1 MCLFAYWTSSSN
13 MSTKWNIHGKTV
25 PPLVSLASWLEI
37 IPLCALVCVCVH
49 LCRNYSSPTKMVEK
63 KITHG
68 LKQCKTMIYIPNKYL
83 SKINGSPPFFFGFFS
98 TLSTCSP
105 CSSTTNILFNSYK
118 CRECRRIMN
127 MNIQE
132 VQAES
137 ARENVFIS
145 LQISSSSRCC
155 WAQLF
160 SHFACISLDFVK
172 WIYAKIITWHWP
184 ISGKKLSYVSTEK
197 RQNRMVIR
205 NYEHISC
212 FFFRL
217 NRNCF
222 HFIFG
227 LSLQKKAHNPL
238 RFVDSNDFVC
248 NMWNSQILNLF
259 NNYQAREK
267 KCKIIIIIKFQLYI
281 HDWWCILYY
290 IIMRVNFWETHN

>member
-212 FFFRL
+212 FFFDWTEIASTSYLAWVYKKKPTIR
-217 NRNCF
+217 F
-222 HFIFG
+222 DSFI
-227 LSLQKKAHNPL
+227 
-238 RFVDSNDFVC
+238 V
-248 NMWNSQILNLF
+248 MILF
-259 NNYQAREK
+259 AICGIPKYWHYSTITKRARK
-267 KCKIIIIIKFQLYI
+267 NAKS
-281 HDWWCILYY
+281 
-290 IIMRVNFWETHN
+290 

>member
-1 MCLFAYWTSSSN
+1 MKYSRQNCAA
-13 MSTKWNIHGKTV
+13 
-25 PPLVSLASWLEI
+25 PRI
-37 IPLCALVCVCVH
+37 ISQLIGNHSAVCACVCLCAFMSKLQ
-49 LCRNYSSPTKMVEK
+49 LTNENGRE

-212 FFFRL
+212 FFS
-217 NRNCF
+217 
-222 HFIFG
+222 I
-227 LSLQKKAHNPL
+227 Q
-238 RFVDSNDFVC
+238 
-248 NMWNSQILNLF
+248 Q
-259 NNYQAREK
+259 
-267 KCKIIIIIKFQLYI
+267 KFQLHI
-281 HDWWCILYY
+281 WLEFTKKNPQSASIRW
-290 IIMRVNFWETHN
+290 